1 MYLYHISVNL
11 SLFILNACSDQTNS
25 SLILEQQTVLR
36 IEFIYS
42 GT

>member
-11 SLFILNACSDQTNS
+11 SLFILNVCSDQTNS
-25 SLILEQQTVLR
+25 SLILEQETVLR